1 MAKNQSGSSR
11 QGRLVRKSA
20 ADILEHAKK
29 PATIARLKRLAE
41 LPDSEIDFSDIPEM
55 TDEQLAKMRPI
66 SEFWEMRRKKE
77 RLTVRIDK
85 DVVAWLRSKG
95 EGYQT
100 RLNTILREA
109 MAKDLKRAS

>member
-1 MAKNQSGSSR
+1 MVKNQSGSSR

-20 ADILEHAKK
+20 ADILERAKK
-29 PATIARLKRLAE
+29 PAT
-41 LPDSEIDFSDIPEM
+41 
-55 TDEQLAKMRPI
+55 Q
-66 SEFWEMRRKKE
+66 KE